1 MITVVKG
8 VFMHSVRNGVKFP
21 LGKMFVSLENSS
33 YENQNL
39 TKKDQN
45 LPIYKKQ
52 IYLIDRLKIY
62 MKHCDLLCYN
72 IMNYLG

>member
-8 VFMHSVRNGVKFP
+8 VLMHSVRNGVKFP

-45 LPIYKKQ
+45 LPIYKK
-52 IYLIDRLKIY
+52 
-62 MKHCDLLCYN
+62 
-72 IMNYLG
+72 